1 MSDQKNPTAVQIGQR
16 IKQARKMAG
25 MDTAE
30 ALLEK
35 VSEWKR
41 SRLGNYEAGIST
53 PSPDDVR
60 LIATATGT
68 SPCWIAFGAGPIRAS
83 GRDLQAIRHQNLI
96 AITEEAK
103 SNRKL
108 TPLLNALGVSRK
120 KLDAHLTN
128 PFINLPERMMR
139 HCESYLKIQSGW
151 MDEQHVENDPL
162 CSSFPDDMRE
172 LMTLYSNLSEPNRKL
187 MLRLVRCIE
196 PVS

>member
-139 HCESYLKIQSGW
+139 HCESYLKKQSGW

-187 MLRLVRCIE
+187 MLRLARCIE